1 MQAIAAAKFLP
12 GVGAVMAPLAGMFR
26 VSTGRFVLFDGLGS
40 ILYGSGYLLLGF
52 LFRNQLEGVLELLSR
67 LGLGVLVLILAIIAA
82 YIAFK
87 LVQRWRL
94 SHQQKL
100 LEPTGLPATQ
110 IQVCSR

>member
-1 MQAIAAAKFLP
+1 
-12 GVGAVMAPLAGMFR
+12 
-26 VSTGRFVLFDGLGS
+26 
-40 ILYGSGYLLLGF
+40 
-52 LFRNQLEGVLELLSR
+52 
-67 LGLGVLVLILAIIAA
+67 LVLILAIIAA